1 MRKKVSSIVLNVFL
15 LLLGIVTVYPFIWM
29 LCSSFKQNKEIMAL
43 QQHLLPQEFTID
55 NYISMNSHFNF
66 MRFFGNSLFITI
78 VVTLLVV
85 YTSTICGFVLSKYK
99 FKGRNI
105 LFGFVLA
112 TMMIPW
118 CVTIIPKYTMIQK
131 FGWMDS
137 YKALIIPAMFSG
149 FGIFMMKQHIE
160 TIPDEI
166 IEAARMDGANEFYI
180 FHRIIFPMAKN
191 GISSIAIF
199 QFLWTWEDYLW
210 PYLVINTKEKQLL
223 AVGLKMFNGQYSTDY
238 GALFAATA
246 ISIIPVL
253 LIYLF
258 FQKQFIESVARM
270 APKRVVYVSCNPVTL
285 ARDLEL
291 LTRKGYKVESSTP
304 VDMFPHSEHIET
316 VCALS
321 KLDIHQKITV
331 DLKMDELDVT
341 AAETKATYEEIR
353 EYVKEHTGLNV
364 SDLYIAQVKQKCGI
378 KERQNYNKP
387 KAENPKRLKCPA
399 EKERAIREALKYFKM
414 I

>member
-1 MRKKVSSIVLNVFL
+1 
-15 LLLGIVTVYPFIWM
+15 
-29 LCSSFKQNKEIMAL
+29 
-43 QQHLLPQEFTID
+43 
-55 NYISMNSHFNF
+55 
-66 MRFFGNSLFITI
+66 
-78 VVTLLVV
+78 
-85 YTSTICGFVLSKYK
+85 
-99 FKGRNI
+99 
-105 LFGFVLA
+105 
-112 TMMIPW
+112 
-118 CVTIIPKYTMIQK
+118 MIQK

-258 FQKQFIESVARM
+258 FQKQFIAGIAYRLSRDSVIYMRGSI
-270 APKRVVYVSCNPVTL
+270 SC
-285 ARDLEL
+285 
-291 LTRKGYKVESSTP
+291 RKYTE
-304 VDMFPHSEHIET
+304 
-316 VCALS
+316 
-321 KLDIHQKITV
+321 
-331 DLKMDELDVT
+331 
-341 AAETKATYEEIR
+341 
-353 EYVKEHTGLNV
+353 
-364 SDLYIAQVKQKCGI
+364 
-378 KERQNYNKP
+378 
-387 KAENPKRLKCPA
+387 
-399 EKERAIREALKYFKM
+399 
-414 I
+414 